1 MVKTSQEILLV
12 FRDET
17 GQIQAIAD
25 QNGSTHF
32 FFARKMNKDAVAE
45 LLGAEPIV
53 K

>member
-1 MVKTSQEILLV
+1 MKTSQEVMIV

-17 GQIQAIAD
+17 GQIKAIAD

-32 FFARKMNKDAVAE
+32 FWTRKMNKDDVAE
-45 LLGAEPIV
+45 LLGAETIA